1 MALNFNNLTF
11 IIVSFKSGHVIHEC
25 INSLPNNSKIIV
37 IENSLDEKF
46 KKDLEDKYPNI
57 KVIIQENTG
66 MGAANNKG
74 IKLCETD
81 YAFVINPDVK
91 FEKNS
96 IDKLID
102 FSIIK
107 NDYAILAP
115 ISDDDNHPN
124 YRIKN
129 KSLSNQELN
138 YLNVDS
144 VDGFAMLINKKK
156 FKDNYYFDENFFLYL
171 ENEDLCLRK
180 IKEGESIYVLK
191 TAKINHLGGKSS
203 STIYSKEIE
212 YSRNWH
218 WMWSKFY
225 FNKKH
230 YGYLYSLMKVFFNL
244 TSAKLKFFYYLLT
257 FNSYKR
263 KIYQMRYFG
272 LINSMLGKKSWYR
285 PKI

>member
-1 MALNFNNLTF
+1 MALNLNNLTF
-11 IIVSFKSGHVIHEC
+11 IIVAFKSGHVINEC
-25 INSLPNNSKIIV
+25 INSLPDNSKIIV
-37 IENSLDEKF
+37 IENSLDLEF
-46 KKDLEDKYPNI
+46 KKNLEEKYPTI

-66 MGAANNKG
+66 MGSANNKG
-74 IKLCETD
+74 IILCKTD

-91 FEKNS
+91 FEKDTIN
-96 IDKLID
+96 KLID
-102 FSIIK
+102 FSITK
-107 NDYAILAP
+107 DSYAILAP
-115 ISDDDNHPN
+115 ISDDLNHPN
-124 YRIKN
+124 YIIKN
-129 KSLSNQELN
+129 KNLDNQESN

-180 IKEGESIYVLK
+180 KNEGENIYVLK

-225 FNKKH
+225 FNRKH
-230 YGYLYSLMKVFFNL
+230 YGYLYSLIKVFSNL
-244 TSAKLKFFYYLLT
+244 ISAKIKFFYYLLT

-263 KIYQMRYFG
+263 KIYQMRYLG
-272 LINSMLGKKSWYR
+272 LINSMIGKKSWYR

>member
-1 MALNFNNLTF
+1 MALNLNNLTF
-11 IIVSFKSGHVIHEC
+11 IIVTFKSGHVIHEC
-25 INSLPNNSKIIV
+25 INSLPITSKIIV

-46 KKDLEDKYPNI
+46 KNELEKRYPKI
-57 KVIIQENTG
+57 KVIIQENVG

-74 IKLCETD
+74 IALCETD

-91 FEKNS
+91 FEKDTINR
-96 IDKLID
+96 LIE

-107 NDYAILAP
+107 NNYAVLAP
-115 ISDDDNHPN
+115 ISDDNNNPN
-124 YRIKN
+124 YIIKN
-129 KSLSNQELN
+129 KSLSNFELD

-156 FKDNYYFDENFFLYL
+156 FKDNNYFDENFFLYF
-171 ENEDLCLRK
+171 
-180 IKEGESIYVLK
+180 LK

-203 STIYSKEIE
+203 STVYSKEIE

-230 YGYLYSLMKVFFNL
+230 YGYFYSLTKVFLNL
-244 TSAKLKFFYYLLT
+244 TSAKIKFFYYFLT
-257 FNSYKR
+257 FNSYKK
-263 KIYQMRYFG
+263 KIYQMRYLG
-272 LINSMLGKKSWYR
+272 LINSILGKKSWYR
-285 PKI
+285 PKF